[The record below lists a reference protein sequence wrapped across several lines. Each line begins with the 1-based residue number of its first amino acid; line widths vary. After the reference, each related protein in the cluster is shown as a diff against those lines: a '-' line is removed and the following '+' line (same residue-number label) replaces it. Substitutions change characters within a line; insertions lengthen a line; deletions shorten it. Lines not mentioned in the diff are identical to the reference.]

1 MALFPSVAPCVCEF
15 PNLFFFLQLASSFR
29 ETTYFARCPL
39 FRFGWFCGSVWAGV
53 LPAPSPSPGSQEEEM
68 REPPLRTPGSL
79 PRPPG
84 PQAGCRV
91 YGLAHSPPRP
101 TASTWRKFFRV
112 KSHKFLFPWS
122 RAKGKYWERPHSRER
137 EDSWEKEF
145 QNQGRPL
152 PRRAPHLRPPGF

>member
-1 MALFPSVAPCVCEF
+1 MGCLLSVRFKKCNKRCVTLHRRKRVQLTSGCLWHYFPLLLHVSVNF
-15 PNLFFFLQLASSFR
+15 PIFFLQLASSFR

-68 REPPLRTPGSL
+68 REPSLRTPGSL

-112 KSHKFLFPWS
+112 KSHKFLFP
-122 RAKGKYWERPHSRER
+122 
-137 EDSWEKEF
+137 
-145 QNQGRPL
+145 
-152 PRRAPHLRPPGF
+152 